1 MPGFFSA
8 IIIAAENATRRKYR
22 IAQKTKYLVNCA
34 FAWRGKPA
42 PPLPFSPP
50 RGKQT
55 KRDVDG
61 DTVRETQ
68 GVFPEPTVLGHDQL
82 VDYGKMRETLEDSD
96 GGTSCHDLAITLLDV
111 LKAGP
116 SLHIESRPP
125 LHLDLE
131 QRRANDSRFLAR
143 IRLFVKNRAACCI
156 RIQTKAHSFVVI
168 RVGSLVESI
177 EAWAGTDGGSFALD
191 QCLAQRRAP
200 LSIADCLDTIDDL
213 LHPSSATRNLAFA
226 RFSTAG
232 ANYFTDDAVST
243 MTIEIAL
250 LKSPAIFTRDV
261 CALLDRAAEW
271 EVFLRKNVRKI
282 NKAMEMQRNND
293 ANRLY

>member
-8 IIIAAENATRRKYR
+8 IIIAAEHATRRKYT
-22 IAQKTKYLVNCA
+22 IARKTKYLVNCA
-34 FAWRGKPA
+34 FAWYSKPA

-50 RGKQT
+50 RGKQV

-68 GVFPEPTVLGHDQL
+68 GVFPEPTVFGHEQL
-82 VDYGKMRETLEDSD
+82 VDYGKMRDTLEDSD
-96 GGTSCHDLAITLLDV
+96 GGTSCHDLAIILLGL

-116 SLHIESRPP
+116 TLYIESRPP
-125 LHLDLE
+125 LHFDPV
-131 QRRANDSRFLAR
+131 QRGANDSRFLAR
-143 IRLFVKNRAACCI
+143 IGLFVRNRAACCI
-156 RIQTKAHSFVVI
+156 RIQTKAHSFVLI
-168 RVGSLVESI
+168 RVGGLVECI

-191 QCLAQRRAP
+191 ECLAERRP
-200 LSIADCLDTIDDL
+200 PCSIAECLAAIGDL
-213 LHPSSATRNLAFA
+213 LHPVAATRNLAFA

-250 LKSPAIFTRDV
+250 VKSPAIFARDV
-261 CALLDRAAEW
+261 CALLDRAAAW
-271 EVFLRKNVRKI
+271 EVFLRGNVRKI
-282 NKAMEMQRNND
+282 NKAMETQRNYD
-293 ANRLY
+293 ANRLF